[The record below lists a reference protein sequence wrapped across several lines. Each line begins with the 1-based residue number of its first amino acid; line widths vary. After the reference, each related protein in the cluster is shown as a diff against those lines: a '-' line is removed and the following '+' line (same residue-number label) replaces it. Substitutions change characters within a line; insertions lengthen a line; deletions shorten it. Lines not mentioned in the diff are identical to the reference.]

1 MQKDLTDF
9 RTNFFLQAYPTMLGH
24 LAYILE
30 KHSRG
35 VCGPG
40 FDFRE
45 CIHTFSLESK
55 CCHPFWCFKNRPGVI
70 RPVDS
75 TFGCNCAPQWLTS
88 VSPGCCGRLLRN
100 KEPIFI
106 TLLWFYLNIQ
116 LYLKPILEEQF
127 AFIIHSLEDCIQIQ
141 FTMWKNNKF
150 GKFVSQ
156 NPFLLTYFFT
166 SIGSFLL
173 KCKLWPHLISI
184 TKQDR
189 DYIYPCRE
197 KVVIKVVQKLG

>member
-1 MQKDLTDF
+1 
-9 RTNFFLQAYPTMLGH
+9 MLGH

-116 LYLKPILEEQF
+116 LYFKPILEEQF
-127 AFIIHSLEDCIQIQ
+127 RFYNTFSRRLYSNTIH
-141 FTMWKNNKF
+141 
-150 GKFVSQ
+150 
-156 NPFLLTYFFT
+156 Y
-166 SIGSFLL
+166 
-173 KCKLWPHLISI
+173 
-184 TKQDR
+184 
-189 DYIYPCRE
+189 
-197 KVVIKVVQKLG
+197 VQKQQIWEICFPKSFFINIFFHQYWFIFTQVQALTTLD